1 MIQIEANSSL
11 NSYGLFSLNL
21 VWFLWTKNFNNS
33 VTLLTQRSSLDKKV
47 VRGIVL
53 DIEHKFEDCSLEELD
68 EKIDE
73 KLKEEIKGLVFNG
86 KIEIKK
92 GNDSY
97 IVIIGYDP
105 INE

>member
-1 MIQIEANSSL
+1 MDCSAKIVFDFYWRKIL
-11 NSYGLFSLNL
+11 N
-21 VWFLWTKNFNNS
+21 KC
-33 VTLLTQRSSLDKKV
+33 VTLLTQISSLDEKV

-53 DIEHKFEDCSLEELD
+53 DIEHKIEDCSLEELD

-73 KLKEEIKGLVFNG
+73 KIKEEIKGFVFNG

-105 INE
+105 VEKWINWKPIF

>member
-1 MIQIEANSSL
+1 M
-11 NSYGLFSLNL
+11 
-21 VWFLWTKNFNNS
+21 
-33 VTLLTQRSSLDKKV
+33 
-47 VRGIVL
+47 
-53 DIEHKFEDCSLEELD
+53 DIEHKIKDFSLEELD

-73 KLKEEIKGLVFNG
+73 KIKEEIKGLVFNG

-105 INE
+105 VNK

>member
-1 MIQIEANSSL
+1 
-11 NSYGLFSLNL
+11 
-21 VWFLWTKNFNNS
+21 
-33 VTLLTQRSSLDKKV
+33 
-47 VRGIVL
+47 L
-53 DIEHKFEDCSLEELD
+53 DIEHKIENCSLEELD

-73 KLKEEIKGLVFNG
+73 KIKEEIKGLIFNG

-105 INE
+105 AKK

>member
-1 MIQIEANSSL
+1 M
-11 NSYGLFSLNL
+11 
-21 VWFLWTKNFNNS
+21 
-33 VTLLTQRSSLDKKV
+33 
-47 VRGIVL
+47 